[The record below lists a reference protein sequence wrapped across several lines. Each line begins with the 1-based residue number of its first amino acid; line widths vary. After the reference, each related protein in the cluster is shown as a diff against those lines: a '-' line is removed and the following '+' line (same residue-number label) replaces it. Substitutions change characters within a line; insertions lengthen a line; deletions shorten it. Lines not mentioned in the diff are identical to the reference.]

1 MAAPTPLI
9 LGIDIGGTGTKAGV
23 FDLGGRLLG
32 SGYSEYQMISTLPG
46 QAEHDAELW
55 WQATIKAV
63 RDAIAVTGP
72 DRIKAIGIGCTNGL
86 IAVDEKGSPIRPAI
100 MLWDQRALPE
110 VERIKAKIGAEN
122 VFSITGNPLA
132 PGAFSLPTLL
142 WLKHHEPHSYDKAYK
157 LMVPG
162 GYLVAR
168 LTGEFTIDHS
178 RASTTLLFD
187 IRKRRWHTPF
197 LSALDIDPGKLPRP
211 VACDEVVGTVTEE
224 AAGLTGLK
232 AGTPV
237 VGGCMDTIG
246 ASLGTGV
253 LDEGQCFVI
262 MGTAARVAGPVKTD
276 RFDQRLMNCTH
287 ISDNCYQYI
296 GAINGVGSALRW
308 IRDTFGQ
315 LEQQEADRNGGNVYD
330 LITAQTA
337 GSPPGSKGLLF
348 LPYLAGERTPIWDPY
363 ARGVFFGVTLGHS
376 RGDIFNS
383 VLEGAAFAINHVIE
397 LLEKDM
403 ELEINDLHIG
413 GAAASSPV
421 WNQIIANVV
430 NKRVV
435 SLTQSHTEVLG
446 AALLAGV
453 GLGLY
458 SSYKEAVTSTVVTG
472 DTFEPEAE
480 AHHAY
485 SKLFPMYK
493 QLYQDTK
500 HHFHRLVELDL
511 PQGWIGKG
519 DKNDR
524 RRSQADTD

>member
-1 MAAPTPLI
+1 MGRAQTYL

-23 FDLGGRLLG
+23 FALDGTLVG
-32 SGYSEYQMISTLPG
+32 SGYGEYQMISTVPG

-63 RDAIAVTGP
+63 QEALRGVDPAL
-72 DRIKAIGIGCTNGL
+72 IKAIGVGCTNGL
-86 IAVDEKGSPIRPAI
+86 VAVDIHGRPIRPAI

-110 VERIKAKIGAEN
+110 VERIKEQLGADN

-142 WLKHHEPHSYDKAYK
+142 WLKHHEPESYEKAHK

-187 IRKRRWHTPF
+187 IRKRQWYRPF
-197 LSALDIDPGKLPRP
+197 LSKLDIDPAKLPRP
-211 VACDEVVGTVTEE
+211 VACDDVVGMVTEE

-262 MGTAARVAGPVKTD
+262 MGTAARVAGPVNTT
-276 RFDQRLMNCTH
+276 RFDKRFMNCTH
-287 ISDNCYQYI
+287 ISDNCWQYI

-308 IRDTFGQ
+308 VRDTFAQ
-315 LEQQEADRNGGNVYD
+315 VEQQEADLDGSDVYD
-330 LITAQTA
+330 LITAQTIE
-337 GSPPGSKGLLF
+337 SPPGSKGLLF

-383 VLEGAAFAINHVIE
+383 VLEGAAFAIRHVIE
-397 LLEKDM
+397 LLEQDM
-403 ELEINDLHIG
+403 KITINDLHIG
-413 GAAASSPV
+413 GAAASSRI

-458 SSYKEAVTSTVVTG
+458 ENYKKAVAKTVVTG
-472 DTFEPEAE
+472 ETFEPDPE
-480 AHHAY
+480 AHQTY

-500 HHFHRLVELDL
+500 HHFHQLVKLDL
-511 PQGWIGKG
+511 PRGWVRKG
-519 DKNDR
+519 D
-524 RRSQADTD
+524 QQ

>member
-1 MAAPTPLI
+1 MSEGFLL

-23 FDLGGRLLG
+23 FDLDGTLIG
-32 SGYSEYQMISTLPG
+32 SGYGEYQMISTVPG

-55 WQATIKAV
+55 WQATVKAV
-63 RDAIAVTGP
+63 RASLQGVDPAH
-72 DRIKAIGIGCTNGL
+72 IKAIGVGCTNGL
-86 IAVDEKGSPIRPAI
+86 IAVDDQAKPIRPAI

-110 VERIKAKIGAEN
+110 VERIKEQLGAET

-132 PGAFSLPTLL
+132 PGAYSLPTLL
-142 WLKHHEPHSYDKAYK
+142 WLKHHEPDSYEAAHK

-187 IRKRRWHTPF
+187 IRRRRWHTPF
-197 LSALDIDPGKLPRP
+197 LKGLDIDEAKLPRP
-211 VACDEVVGTVTEE
+211 VACDEVVGNVTAE
-224 AAGLTGLK
+224 AAKLTGL
-232 AGTPV
+232 APGTPV

-253 LDEGQCFVI
+253 LDEGQCFIV
-262 MGTAARVAGPVKTD
+262 MGTAARVAGPVRTD
-276 RFDQRLMNCTH
+276 RFDQRFMNCTH
-287 ISDNCYQYI
+287 LSTDCYQYI
-296 GAINGVGSALRW
+296 GAINGVGSTLRW
-308 IRDTFGQ
+308 VRDNFGHQ
-315 LEQQEADRNGGNVYD
+315 EQQEAERSGENVYD
-330 LITAQTA
+330 LITAQA
-337 GSPPGSKGLLF
+337 AASPPGSKGLLF

-363 ARGVFFGVTLGHS
+363 ARGVFFGVTLGHN
-376 RGDIFNS
+376 RGDFFNS
-383 VLEGAAFAINHVIE
+383 VLEGAAFAIRHVVE
-397 LLEKDM
+397 LLEQDM
-403 ELEINDLHIG
+403 ELTINDLHIG
-413 GAAASSPV
+413 GAAASSRV
-421 WNQIIANVV
+421 WNQIIANMV

-458 SSYKEAVTSTVVTG
+458 GDYREAVAKTVVTG
-472 DTFEPEAE
+472 AAFEPDYN
-480 AHHAY
+480 AHQTY

-500 HHFHRLVELDL
+500 HHFRQLVKLDL
-511 PQGWIGKG
+511 PQGWVRKG
-519 DKNDR
+519 GR
-524 RRSQADTD
+524 

>member
-1 MAAPTPLI
+1 MSDGPLL

-23 FDLGGRLLG
+23 FSLDGKLLG
-32 SGYSEYQMISTLPG
+32 SGYGEYQMISTVPG

-63 RDAIAVTGP
+63 KESLLNVDPA
-72 DRIKAIGIGCTNGL
+72 DIKAIGVGCTNGL
-86 IAVDEKGSPIRPAI
+86 IAVDKKGRPIRPAI

-110 VERIKAKIGAEN
+110 VERIKEQLGADE
-122 VFSITGNPLA
+122 VLSITGNPLA

-142 WLKHHEPHSYDKAYK
+142 WLKHHEPESYQAAHKV
-157 LMVPG
+157 MVPG

-168 LTGEFTIDHS
+168 LTGKFTIDHS

-187 IRKRRWHTPF
+187 IRTREWHQPF
-197 LSALDIDPGKLPRP
+197 LDKLDIELDKLPTP
-211 VACDEVVGTVTEE
+211 VACDEVVGTITAE
-224 AAGLTGLK
+224 AASLTGLK

-253 LDEGQCFVI
+253 LEEGQCFVI
-262 MGTAARVAGPVKTD
+262 MGTAARVAGPVKKD
-276 RFDQRLMNCTH
+276 RFDQRFMNCTH
-287 ISDNCYQYI
+287 ISDGCYQYI

-308 IRDTFGQ
+308 VRDTFAQ
-315 LEQQEADRNGGNVYD
+315 IEQQEAERNDCNVYD
-330 LITAQTA
+330 LITEQAA
-337 GSPPGSKGLLF
+337 DSPPGSKGLLF

-376 RGDIFNS
+376 RGDIFNA
-383 VLEGAAFAINHVIE
+383 VLEGAAFAIRHVIE
-397 LLEKDM
+397 LLEQDM
-403 ELEINDLHIG
+403 EVTINDLHIG
-413 GAAASSPV
+413 GAAASSHV

-446 AALLAGV
+446 AAVLAGV

-458 SSYKEAVTSTVVTG
+458 ENYNEAVTKTVVTG
-472 DTFEPEAE
+472 DTFEPDPE
-480 AHHAY
+480 AHRTY

-493 QLYQDTK
+493 QLYLDTK

-519 DKNDR
+519 DK
-524 RRSQADTD
+524 A

>member
-1 MAAPTPLI
+1 MSQSPLL

-23 FDLGGRLLG
+23 FDLDGNLIG
-32 SGYSEYQMISTLPG
+32 SGYGEYQMISTVPG

-55 WQATIKAV
+55 WQGTIEAIKASLQ
-63 RDAIAVTGP
+63 AVDP
-72 DRIKAIGIGCTNGL
+72 SLIKAIGVGCTNGL
-86 IAVDEKGSPIRPAI
+86 IAVDSQAKPIRPAI

-110 VERIKAKIGAEN
+110 VERISDRLGAEN
-122 VFSITGNPLA
+122 VFSVTGNPLA
-132 PGAFSLPTLL
+132 PGAYSLPTLL
-142 WLKHHEPHSYDKAYK
+142 WLKHHEPQSYAAAYK

-187 IRKRRWHTPF
+187 IRQRQWHRPF
-197 LSALDIDPGKLPRP
+197 LAALDIDENKLPRP
-211 VACDEVVGTVTEE
+211 VACDEVVGTINKE
-224 AAGLTGLK
+224 AARLTGLQ

-253 LDEGQCFVI
+253 LDEGQCFII
-262 MGTAARVAGPVKTD
+262 MGTAARVAGPLKKD
-276 RFDQRLMNCTH
+276 RFDKRFMNCTH
-287 ISDNCYQYI
+287 ISDNCWQYI

-308 IRDTFGQ
+308 VRDNFGQ
-315 LEQQEADRNGGNVYD
+315 MEQQEAERGAGNVYD
-330 LITAQTA
+330 LITAQA
-337 GSPPGSKGLLF
+337 AESPPGSKGLLF

-363 ARGVFFGVTLGHS
+363 ARGVFFGVTLGHN
-376 RGDIFNS
+376 RGDFFNS
-383 VLEGAAFAINHVIE
+383 VLEGAAFAIRHVVE
-397 LLEKDM
+397 LLEQDM
-403 ELEINDLHIG
+403 GITIHDLHIG
-413 GAAASSPV
+413 GAAASSRV
-421 WNQIIANVV
+421 WNQIIASVV

-458 SSYKEAVTSTVVTG
+458 ESYHEAVAKTVVTG
-472 DTFEPEAE
+472 ESFEPDYE
-480 AHHAY
+480 AHLTY

-493 QLYQDTK
+493 QLYLDTK

-519 DKNDR
+519 DK
-524 RRSQADTD
+524 Q